1 MNQTTTQATP
11 VPAADDGIPM
21 FLKRETAKSA
31 PALKAA
37 QVEKT
42 AAKAARK
49 EIAAKTPKAPKPAKQ
64 VKAAA
69 PKAKH
74 KPSDIVRTEANP
86 AKSIVPVRFK
96 QAYAEH
102 DGTNGDKVAYA
113 VTAAIT
119 TKNDDGR
126 TVLSDKLLRELAEAN
141 GIDYSKYAHLN
152 MGQRSMNVRNRLRGI
167 LKSGKTITV
176 GKAKFADPKKAL
188 AKPEAA
194 GAEA

>member
-1 MNQTTTQATP
+1 MNQTTTQTP
-11 VPAADDGIPM
+11 AKTDEAIPD

-31 PALKAA
+31 PALKTATP
-37 QVEKT
+37 K
-42 AAKAARK
+42 AAKP
-49 EIAAKTPKAPKPAKQ
+49 AKTPKVRAVAGETKGKAVAPN
-64 VKAAA
+64 
-69 PKAKH
+69 KAKH

-119 TKNDDGR
+119 TTNDDGR
-126 TVLSDKLLRELAEAN
+126 TVLSDKLLRDLAEAN

-194 GAEA
+194 GVEA